1 MTGLRRAVAVLAVA
15 AAGLV
20 TWQKHLLTD
29 PGPGLLLV
37 LACALPFVADACWP
51 RPLRPGWPLA
61 AVVLVVAGSATA
73 LLAWRPADGDA
84 AALFFVALAARVAA
98 GTSPG
103 ISVPAGVLVVALPH
117 VASQLGGSHTPAT
130 AAIGTAFAWVAGRRT
145 LARRGRPACG

>member
-73 LLAWRPADGDA
+73 LLA
-84 AALFFVALAARVAA
+84 RVAA

-117 VASQLGGSHTPAT
+117 VASQLGGSHTPPT